1 VRDLFLAGTLVP
13 LLGVA
18 VFRPFVGVLLWSW
31 ISFMNPHRLT
41 WGFATSMP
49 WAVIIFCATA
59 AGCVLAREPRRLRV
73 NAVMVLMVM
82 LMVCITLT
90 STAALGPAAQV
101 WAKWDRT
108 FKVLVGLLLTAALL
122 DDRRRVHALVW
133 LMVIALGYFGVR
145 GGIFTL
151 VTGGGFIVLGPP
163 DTMIADRNHL
173 SVALL
178 VTIPLMNYLRLHSRH
193 RIVQLGLAAAMVF
206 TLFSV
211 VGSQS
216 RGALVALAATGGM
229 LWLRSSHKLATG
241 LVIVL
246 AVAVAITF
254 MPDSWVERMNTLSTY
269 QTDAS
274 AMGRVRIWEASW
286 RFAVTRPLTGGGFLA
301 PHYQDLVNQVV
312 SGTAARAAHS
322 IWFEVLGEHGFPTFA
337 VWLSII
343 ITGVVF
349 SMRIVR
355 LTRDRAEL
363 KWAHELAR
371 MAQVS
376 IVAYVVGGSFLSLG
390 YWDFFWTLIVVLGAT
405 LRLVTEAVAG
415 QQEAA
420 AAPAAGGWRML
431 AGQPAP
437 QTRPAAARRALSS

>member
-1 VRDLFLAGTLVP
+1 MRDLFLAGTLVP
-13 LLGVA
+13 LVGIA

-73 NAVMVLMVM
+73 NAVMLLMM
-82 LMVCITLT
+82 LLMVCITLT
-90 STAALGPAAQV
+90 STVALAPAAQV

-151 VTGGGFIVLGPP
+151 MTGGGFIVMGPP

-178 VTIPLMNYLRLHSRH
+178 VTMPLMNYLRLHSRH
-193 RIVQLGLAAAMVF
+193 RLVQLGLAAAMVF

-216 RGALVALAATGGM
+216 RGALVGLTATAGM
-229 LWLRSSHKLATG
+229 MWLRSNRKVASG
-241 LVIVL
+241 MVIVV

-254 MPDSWVERMNTLSTY
+254 MPDSWVERMNTLNTY
-269 QTDAS
+269 QADAS
-274 AMGRVRIWEASW
+274 AMGRVRIWEAAW

-301 PHYQDLVNQVV
+301 SHYQNLVDQVV

-343 ITGVVF
+343 VTGVIYSQRV
-349 SMRIVR
+349 VR
-355 LTRDRAEL
+355 LTRDRADL
-363 KWAHELAR
+363 KWAYDLAR

-376 IVAYVVGGSFLSLG
+376 IVAYAVGGTFLSLG

-405 LRLVTEAVAG
+405 LRLVNDAVASH
-415 QQEAA
+415 QETGAA
-420 AAPAAGGWRML
+420 AATDTWRKPGALAPKPAS
-431 AGQPAP
+431 PV
-437 QTRPAAARRALSS
+437 AARRALSS